1 MPITGKDVD
10 HVAKLANLEFTPAE
24 RDELARDLTAMLAY
38 IDKLNEVDT
47 SAVEPLAQ
55 IGDTPSALRADE
67 ARPSPPREELMQNA
81 PDRSGPFFRVPKVI
95 EGR

>member
-1 MPITGKDVD
+1 M
-10 HVAKLANLEFTPAE
+10 LE
-24 RDELARDLTAMLAY
+24 Y

-55 IGDTPSALRADE
+55 IGDEGDTLRDDKTI
-67 ARPSPPREELMQNA
+67 PFPPRDEMMRNA

-95 EGR
+95 GDR